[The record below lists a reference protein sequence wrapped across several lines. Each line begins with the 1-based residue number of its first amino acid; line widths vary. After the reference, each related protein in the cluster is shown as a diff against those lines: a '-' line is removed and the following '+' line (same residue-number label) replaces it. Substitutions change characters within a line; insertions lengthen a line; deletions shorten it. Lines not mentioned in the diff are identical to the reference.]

1 MRASALLAPLVF
13 GSLLASCAAQVN
25 DATSDG
31 FQDADASDD
40 DFMQS
45 APPHWREMAGRLQR
59 SLDADGL
66 LRARRW
72 GNAANGALLAAT
84 GPVALTVS
92 LFGFKLSNVVLSLYV
107 TAFGG
112 MLAGVELGV
121 APIAPWVAS
130 NMGYLTTASGRTA
143 LLTFLGGLTW
153 PLGKL
158 GVVPALLTCLNAMFN
173 AHFQALLEFVSEDD
187 GQPMDAAPIVDDER
201 DFDPSE
207 APAVDHSWEAMARVR
222 EAVRAADEAAAEEA
236 DAERAQ
242 QAMATAQQA
251 ATAAAMAE
259 DPPPPQA
266 SASAAAGA
274 PGAGA
279 AGEGYAEAG
288 PTESGP
294 GGTVE
299 EEDEALASLAEALAS
314 ARAQREEPG
323 AAMPVD
329 EDGTAGPD

>member
-1 MRASALLAPLVF
+1 MAPTRPTPPQRSATHPSRPQPRLYLRALPGWSLGFDAWWRVCALGHFGSGPMRASALLAPLVF

-84 GPVALTVS
+84 GPVALTFS

-222 EAVRAADEAAAEEA
+222 EAVRAAEKRSEPS
-236 DAERAQ
+236 RANFCF
-242 QAMATAQQA
+242 AISPSINYTLY
-251 ATAAAMAE
+251 
-259 DPPPPQA
+259 
-266 SASAAAGA
+266 SS
-274 PGAGA
+274 
-279 AGEGYAEAG
+279 
-288 PTESGP
+288 S
-294 GGTVE
+294 
-299 EEDEALASLAEALAS
+299 SICI
-314 ARAQREEPG
+314 
-323 AAMPVD
+323 
-329 EDGTAGPD
+329 